1 MKLDMTFTVTV
12 SVRRYELDNLPD
24 EDGLYYGEN
33 TDLDLNMNTL
43 EAGCFLFKTGKNIF
57 KYRNYKVLMIA
68 KNSGEIGGISFED
81 GKYTYVV
88 RSLELFISKVL
99 AGYEKIRLLEKM
111 AAIAEYA
118 EFTSSAPSDDEVI
131 DEFDLENNEDG

>member
-24 EDGLYYGEN
+24 EDGLFYGEN
-33 TDLDLNMNTL
+33 TDLDLTMNTL
-43 EAGCFLFKTGKNIF
+43 EAGCFLFKTAKNIF
-57 KYRNYKVLMIA
+57 KYRNYKVLMVA

-88 RSLELFISKVL
+88 RSLELFISEVL

-118 EFTSSAPSDDEVI
+118 EFTSSAPNDDKVI
-131 DEFDLENNEDG
+131 DEFDLEKNEE